1 MQIDERTRHEMYL
14 GLEERLGPELA
25 DLVMAHLPPMGWAD
39 IATQREMTAR
49 FEQVDRRFEQVD
61 QRFEEIDRRL
71 GELRS
76 LMLWLFSAQ
85 TAIVGV
91 ALAVAKLA

>member
-1 MQIDERTRHEMYL
+1 VQIDERTRHEMYL

-39 IATQREMTAR
+39 IATQREMNAR
-49 FEQVDRRFEQVD
+49 FETVDRRLDEV
-61 QRFEEIDRRL
+61 
-71 GELRS
+71 RS

-85 TAIVGV
+85 VAMTGVVLAIV
-91 ALAVAKLA
+91 KLT

>member
-25 DLVMAHLPPMGWAD
+25 DLVMAHLPPMGWSD

-49 FEQVDRRFEQVD
+49 FEEVDRRFD
-61 QRFEEIDRRL
+61 
-71 GELRS
+71 ELRS

-85 TAIVGV
+85 TALVGV
-91 ALAVAKLA
+91 ALAVVKLA

>member
-1 MQIDERTRHEMYL
+1 VQIDERTRHEMYL

-25 DLVMAHLPPMGWAD
+25 DMVMAHLPPMGWAD

-49 FEQVDRRFEQVD
+49 FEDV
-61 QRFEEIDRRL
+61 DRRL